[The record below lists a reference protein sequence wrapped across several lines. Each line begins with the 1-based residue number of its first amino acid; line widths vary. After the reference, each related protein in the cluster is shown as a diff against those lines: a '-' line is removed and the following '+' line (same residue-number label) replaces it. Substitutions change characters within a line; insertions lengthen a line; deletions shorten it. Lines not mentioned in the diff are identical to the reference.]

1 MVVALTKT
9 CGLQKGHKHARP
21 YFHTDRPGRRSAK
34 LGHGGH
40 RCGSHV
46 SERRRNAGEAALTQG
61 LGARPICFA
70 GGRRRRQARGRLF
83 GMGAVCSVV
92 SQPLVDRI
100 TPSRLPPSISVTAE
114 TSTWA
119 PWTGTPCSVPVIN
132 TPFNVSRNRERLRS
146 GSERNAFRWKVRR
159 NRCCACLILCLS
171 TSAGRLARVLNSS
184 TAPRAIT
191 PLPAEDTSDL
201 QEVHLN

>member
-46 SERRRNAGEAALTQG
+46 SERRRNAWEAALTQG

-100 TPSRLPPSISVTAE
+100 TPSRLPPSISGTAE

-146 GSERNAFRWKVRR
+146 GSERNAFRIFRR
-159 NRCCACLILCLS
+159 HRCCNCLSLCLS
-171 TSAGRLARVLNSS
+171 TSRRWLVRALNSS
-184 TAPRAIT
+184 TTSRAIT
-191 PLPAEDTSDL
+191 PLPAAVTSDL
-201 QEVHLN
+201 QPAHLN